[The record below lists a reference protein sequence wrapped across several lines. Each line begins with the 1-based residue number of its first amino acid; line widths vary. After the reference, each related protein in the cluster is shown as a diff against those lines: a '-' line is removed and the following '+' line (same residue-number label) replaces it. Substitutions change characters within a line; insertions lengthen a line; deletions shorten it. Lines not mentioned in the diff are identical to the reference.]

1 MKTKITKLF
10 LYSNLGFAL
19 LGQVLGTRFGPIDGG
34 FEGWMRDN
42 PNPNPKTAFFK
53 KKKIDPNPDPDPAF
67 YCHPSQLG
75 VRVRIP
81 AA

>member
-42 PNPNPKTAFFK
+42 LLST
-53 KKKIDPNPDPDPAF
+53 
-67 YCHPSQLG
+67 LG
-75 VRVRIP
+75 MRDTIFNLDAR
-81 AA
+81 